1 MKNCEEEFNLNICL
15 LVQFARRVG
24 CMKKLLCSMLI
35 FVLVSGCMP
44 ENSKDDV
51 ILPSEELTEESELG
65 KNEQSS
71 LKENDFNDDVH
82 EKDECVKKLD
92 ETKEYVYIKESKD
105 TITEEFADMSDEV
118 YEELDRNDLLQ
129 WMAIKVMPDPRY
141 EHLVLNFEG
150 ETAKR
155 LNEEFTN
162 LYEEP
167 IKSKEA
173 VYIEWKWTINQD
185 VLTIINK
192 SGGFS
197 TFLSHTCYR
206 VFHIDLHTGEL
217 LTNDDLLSRFNVNKE
232 SIQDKIDQYGEENL
246 FYKEPE
252 QTEER
257 VEGTLGMMVLHGT
270 EYYTVNS
277 EIYNTICYGYSDS
290 SILIIDEDNLY
301 FVLGVKEFSFNGT
314 TRFHKVKLS

>member
-1 MKNCEEEFNLNICL
+1 MYEKII
-15 LVQFARRVG
+15 VQYAYF
-24 CMKKLLCSMLI
+24 CM
-35 FVLVSGCMP
+35 VSGCMP

-162 LYEEP
+162 LYEGP

-232 SIQDKIDQYGEENL
+232 SIQDKIDQYGEEHL

>member
-192 SGGFS
+192 SGGFQPS
-197 TFLSHTCYR
+197 CPIHVIGF
-206 VFHIDLHTGEL
+206 
-217 LTNDDLLSRFNVNKE
+217 
-232 SIQDKIDQYGEENL
+232 
-246 FYKEPE
+246 
-252 QTEER
+252 
-257 VEGTLGMMVLHGT
+257 
-270 EYYTVNS
+270 
-277 EIYNTICYGYSDS
+277 
-290 SILIIDEDNLY
+290 SILIFILVNY
-301 FVLGVKEFSFNGT
+301 
-314 TRFHKVKLS
+314 

>member
-1 MKNCEEEFNLNICL
+1 
-15 LVQFARRVG
+15 
-24 CMKKLLCSMLI
+24 MLI

-232 SIQDKIDQYGEENL
+232 SIQDKIDQYGEEHL

>member
-1 MKNCEEEFNLNICL
+1 MLEKRKNNDFPRS
-15 LVQFARRVG
+15 A
-24 CMKKLLCSMLI
+24 
-35 FVLVSGCMP
+35 
-44 ENSKDDV
+44 
-51 ILPSEELTEESELG
+51 ELTEESELG

-129 WMAIKVMPDPRY
+129 WMTIEVMPDPRY

-150 ETAKR
+150 EAAER

-167 IKSKEA
+167 IISKEA

-232 SIQDKIDQYGEENL
+232 SIQDKIDQYGEEHL

-314 TRFHKVKLS
+314 TRFHKVKLT

>member
-1 MKNCEEEFNLNICL
+1 
-15 LVQFARRVG
+15 
-24 CMKKLLCSMLI
+24 MKKLLCSLLI

-44 ENSKDDV
+44 ENRKNNV
-51 ILPSEELTEESELG
+51 FPPSEELTEESELG

-232 SIQDKIDQYGEENL
+232 SIQDKIDQYGEEHL

>member
-1 MKNCEEEFNLNICL
+1 MF
-15 LVQFARRVG
+15 QFVG
-24 CMKKLLCSMLI
+24 SEDLKKLLCSLLI
-35 FVLVSGCMP
+35 LVLVGGCMLEKRKNNDFP
-44 ENSKDDV
+44 RSA
-51 ILPSEELTEESELG
+51 ELTEESELG

-129 WMAIKVMPDPRY
+129 WMTIEVMPDPRY

-150 ETAKR
+150 EAAER

-167 IKSKEA
+167 IISKEA

-232 SIQDKIDQYGEENL
+232 SIQDKIDQYGEEHL

-314 TRFHKVKLS
+314 TRFHKVKLT

>member
-1 MKNCEEEFNLNICL
+1 
-15 LVQFARRVG
+15 
-24 CMKKLLCSMLI
+24 MKKLLCSMLI

-232 SIQDKIDQYGEENL
+232 SIQDKIDQYGEEHL